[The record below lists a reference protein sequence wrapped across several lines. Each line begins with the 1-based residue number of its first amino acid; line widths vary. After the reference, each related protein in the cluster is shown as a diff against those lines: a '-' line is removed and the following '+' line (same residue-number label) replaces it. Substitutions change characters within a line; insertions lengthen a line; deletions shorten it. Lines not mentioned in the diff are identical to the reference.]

1 MTTKPDIDWREDF
14 LNTKARLNNY
24 TIELVKN
31 GATNFGQALILKEIK
46 NAVHPNYWASK
57 MRYLKMKGLYK
68 QPKEQK
74 ELPNCQSSFKQF
86 SERVGSNSDS

>member
-31 GATNFGQALILKEIK
+31 GATNFGQALILKEIF
-46 NAVHPNYWASK
+46 
-57 MRYLKMKGLYK
+57 
-68 QPKEQK
+68 ED
-74 ELPNCQSSFKQF
+74 
-86 SERVGSNSDS
+86 ERFI

>member
-46 NAVHPNYWASK
+46 K
-57 MRYLKMKGLYK
+57 RYLKMKGLYK